1 MPDDIKSTGNQLYV
15 KFVSD
20 GSVQKAGFA
29 ASFMKG
35 TYVYQKKKTYY
46 SNPPSNV
53 IFVSVKILACTSSFY
68 KTLHNVI
75 LSCYENFL
83 YQEEVL

>member
-35 TYVYQKKKTYY
+35 TYVYQKKTYY

-53 IFVSVKILACTSSFY
+53 IFVSVIILACTSSFY
-68 KTLHNVI
+68 KTLQNMI
-75 LSCYENFL
+75 LSCYGNFL